1 MSTLYEQTISSV
13 CWAAHVLL
21 CRAQDIRT
29 GSDWG
34 ASKVALDVGIV
45 CPQAMGHLGVA
56 AQVQLGA
63 AEKYVR
69 EKCARGETER
79 RCREAGVVFQPII
92 FESFGGVSTEAE
104 RVIKCLNKA
113 VAVNNDTSEQIV
125 ATQFWHRVGVD
136 LLRANCR
143 AFHRRLVGRD
153 GHGEVGAGP
162 IGDSVGLQ
170 VVGGA

>member
-1 MSTLYEQTISSV
+1 MFSCLFCAQLAKAQPGKPRTFLRRRESR
-13 CWAAHVLL
+13 VL
-21 CRAQDIRT
+21 
-29 GSDWG
+29 
-34 ASKVALDVGIV
+34 
-45 CPQAMGHLGVA
+45 
-56 AQVQLGA
+56 
-63 AEKYVR
+63 
-69 EKCARGETER
+69 R

-92 FESFGGVSTEAE
+92 FESFGGVSAEAE

-162 IGDSVGLQ
+162 IGDTVDLQ
-170 VVGGA
+170 VVGRTYAPPNGRFPHNFICICR